1 MDIELEVAKIDY
13 LTLTTFNRG
22 IAQKWMDWIEVF
34 SGRER
39 ENLDSERRHRYVGM
53 RGFGDMASVF
63 LGERGDGKHYM
74 LQISGQDSDELIHNI
89 PDMMSDVMSQRVRCT
104 RIDVQVT
111 IVQPPGWSQLDYKLS
126 AEEAGLKPTNA
137 RSDNKE
143 HGVELETVYTGKKT
157 SGRLNRLYQKV
168 TDDGVLLLRYETQY
182 TEDYATSVIESIL
195 NNGVKPE
202 SIIRGEIARRG
213 IGMLD
218 NFDLWAD
225 GLFAP
230 KRRRKVIEADKRA
243 AWLVDDIL
251 PVLMEYIERHD
262 ADPRVLDTYI
272 DALTE
277 YTVA

>member
-1 MDIELEVAKIDY
+1 
-13 LTLTTFNRG
+13 
-22 IAQKWMDWIEVF
+22 
-34 SGRER
+34 
-39 ENLDSERRHRYVGM
+39 
-53 RGFGDMASVF
+53 
-63 LGERGDGKHYM
+63 
-74 LQISGQDSDELIHNI
+74 
-89 PDMMSDVMSQRVRCT
+89 
-104 RIDVQVT
+104 
-111 IVQPPGWSQLDYKLS
+111 
-126 AEEAGLKPTNA
+126 
-137 RSDNKE
+137 
-143 HGVELETVYTGKKT
+143 VYTGKKT